1 MVQDGVVSRGAWRKV
16 FSRIVAAAA
25 NFSSTVWYYHG
36 VTRVS
41 RMQEGG
47 CV

>member
-1 MVQDGVVSRGAWRKV
+1 MPSSAGGVAPQT
-16 FSRIVAAAA
+16 AA